1 MNQRAQR
8 LQTWQAALL
17 AGQRMVADFLY
28 TQEPSHAGLA
38 LPEDELALY
47 DALAARL
54 PAQGQRV
61 DLVIVLQAS
70 PALLRERIARRNAPG
85 ESSIDEAYLERLS
98 DAYGELFHRYDEAPV
113 MIVDTAHFSP
123 VDNDADFRTLLSR
136 IENMRGRRPFSISLR
151 PDRFPPASLNHND
164 NSRCREASARPDR
177 AAYLAAKQ
185 TEGAKALPQG
195 CRCADALSLDAL
207 RHCGRPDS
215 RLSTGPT
222 S

>member
-1 MNQRAQR
+1 MLEHLRRIVVEGPIGAGKTALAQRLAQTLRTGELLDAARENPFLERYYREPARYALPLQLSLMNQRAQQ

-28 TQEPSHAGLA
+28 TRSRLYAGLT

-136 IENMRGRRPFSISLR
+136 IENMRGRKAF
-151 PDRFPPASLNHND
+151 LN
-164 NSRCREASARPDR
+164 
-177 AAYLAAKQ
+177 LAA
-185 TEGAKALPQG
+185 P
-195 CRCADALSLDAL
+195 
-207 RHCGRPDS
+207 
-215 RLSTGPT
+215 
-222 S
+222 

>member
-1 MNQRAQR
+1 MLEHLRRIVVEGPIGAGKTALAQRLAQTLRTGELLDAARENTFLERYYREPARYALPLQLSLMNQRAQQ
-8 LQTWQAALL
+8 LKAWQAALL
-17 AGQRMVADFLY
+17 AGQRMVSDFLY
-28 TQEPSHAGLA
+28 TRDRLYAGLT

-70 PALLRERIARRNAPG
+70 PALLRERITRRNAPG
-85 ESSIDEAYLERLS
+85 ESNIDDAYLERLS

-136 IENMRGRRPFSISLR
+136 IENMRGRKAF
-151 PDRFPPASLNHND
+151 LN
-164 NSRCREASARPDR
+164 
-177 AAYLAAKQ
+177 LAA
-185 TEGAKALPQG
+185 P
-195 CRCADALSLDAL
+195 
-207 RHCGRPDS
+207 
-215 RLSTGPT
+215 
-222 S
+222 